1 MASCRFAFDS
11 LTNLLHEY
19 EASVPLATAEPSS
32 LLFDRPSEASQL
44 GTIHACQP
52 VSAACLTLVR
62 CPQDSSPDRCVVFRL
77 AISDES
83 DTSTDICSLATLAS
97 VTRFIASIVDTRK
110 HAVDADADTAASI
123 DLAPYSI
130 VISADCKGVDIRVPM
145 PSDAPFGF
153 SVAVYAVFV
162 AGHSVRMSEVPFMSS
177 VFPKV
182 PPNTKLKFIL
192 TGDRSVGKTSLLRQI
207 ADNVFE
213 EDDYRSTIGIDF
225 RILRREVGGEIVK
238 IILWDTPGYERFR
251 SPFPSSNFR
260 TSQGTIVVYDITSRE
275 SFDHVRQYCAEI
287 RQLAAPG
294 VPVLLL
300 GNKCDRHGR
309 VVSEAEGRAL
319 AAELQ
324 VPFFETSAKTAHNTE
339 QAFRKI
345 VEDVIV
351 HRASARQ
358 LDRIAIERHS
368 PLKSS
373 TCSIC

>member
-1 MASCRFAFDS
+1 MVSCRSAFDS

-32 LLFDRPSEASQL
+32 LLFDRPSEASQI

-62 CPQDSSPDRCVVFRL
+62 RPQDSSPDRCVVFRL

-162 AGHSVRMSEVPFMSS
+162 AGHCVRMSEVPFMSS
-177 VFPKV
+177 AFPKV
-182 PPNTKLKFIL
+182 PPNTKVSFSFLKCAYDIE
-192 TGDRSVGKTSLLRQI
+192 S
-207 ADNVFE
+207 NVFE
-213 EDDYRSTIGIDF
+213 R
-225 RILRREVGGEIVK
+225 
-238 IILWDTPGYERFR
+238 
-251 SPFPSSNFR
+251 
-260 TSQGTIVVYDITSRE
+260 
-275 SFDHVRQYCAEI
+275 C
-287 RQLAAPG
+287 
-294 VPVLLL
+294 LL
-300 GNKCDRHGR
+300 
-309 VVSEAEGRAL
+309 V
-319 AAELQ
+319 
-324 VPFFETSAKTAHNTE
+324 F
-339 QAFRKI
+339 
-345 VEDVIV
+345 
-351 HRASARQ
+351 
-358 LDRIAIERHS
+358 
-368 PLKSS
+368 
-373 TCSIC
+373 CS